1 MKVIMQMSYGFFMVE
16 AIKKEQFIQNYTK
29 ASDYGKLN
37 CIQSQFNFG
46 IAVVK
51 RGQCVKKIKKRVKR
65 RLEKKGRGGCKIKRK

>member
-1 MKVIMQMSYGFFMVE
+1 MGSLWWRRLK
-16 AIKKEQFIQNYTK
+16 KKEQLIQNYTN

-37 CIQSQFNFG
+37 CIQSQFNFS

-65 RLEKKGRGGCKIKRK
+65 RLEKGEGWVQNKEEIS

>member
-1 MKVIMQMSYGFFMVE
+1 MGSLWWRRL
-16 AIKKEQFIQNYTK
+16 KKEQFIQNYTK

-37 CIQSQFNFG
+37 CIQSQFNFS

-65 RLEKKGRGGCKIKRK
+65 RLDKKGEGWVQNKEEIS

>member
-1 MKVIMQMSYGFFMVE
+1 MKVIMQMSYGFFIVE
-16 AIKKEQFIQNYTK
+16 AIKNEQFIQNYTK
-29 ASDYGKLN
+29 ACHYARLN

-65 RLEKKGRGGCKIKRK
+65 RLEKRGGVGGK